1 MSWGAKKAKAS
12 RANTVAVVA
21 IVLCV
26 AVAFCVWQLM
36 GSGSGVCAVVH
47 DGDGGTT
54 VVQINQG
61 SAPVTTT
68 IETSLGTNVV
78 ESANGGV
85 YVSSADCENHDCM
98 KQGAISKTGQQIVC
112 LPHKLWIEITDD
124 ASQASSKTVEEA
136 AAALG
141 YDTVSS

>member
-1 MSWGAKKAKAS
+1 
-12 RANTVAVVA
+12 
-21 IVLCV
+21 
-26 AVAFCVWQLM
+26 
-36 GSGSGVCAVVH
+36 
-47 DGDGGTT
+47 
-54 VVQINQG
+54 
-61 SAPVTTT
+61 
-68 IETSLGTNVV
+68 
-78 ESANGGV
+78 
-85 YVSSADCENHDCM
+85 M